1 MSFVEGLQV
10 QSIYIYIYNPVF
22 QILCFCSMIIGM
34 MYKPK
39 YKTLFYSTD
48 LFVLSEDDCRS
59 SIEILLLW
67 KNLFYCGILELF

>member
-1 MSFVEGLQV
+1 MS
-10 QSIYIYIYNPVF
+10 SNPVF
-22 QILCFCSMIIGM
+22 QILYIYSI
-34 MYKPK
+34 MYKPM

-67 KNLFYCGILELF
+67 KNIFYSGILELF